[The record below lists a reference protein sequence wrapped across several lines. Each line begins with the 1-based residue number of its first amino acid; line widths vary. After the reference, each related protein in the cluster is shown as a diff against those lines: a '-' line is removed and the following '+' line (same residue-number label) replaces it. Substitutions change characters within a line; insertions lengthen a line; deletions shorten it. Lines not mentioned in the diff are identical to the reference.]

1 MTSLHSVL
9 VAALVLGSAAPA
21 AAHSLLLASTPAA
34 NAVLAASPPAVVL
47 RFNNRIEKRLSRIR
61 LVDER
66 GTVATAP
73 TARAD
78 DELAESLL
86 AVVPPLAPGVW
97 RVEWQVFS
105 TDGHVVTGSYQF
117 RLAP

>member
-1 MTSLHSVL
+1 LTSLRSL
-9 VAALVLGSAAPA
+9 IVAALVLADWAPA
-21 AAHSLLLASTPAA
+21 AAHSLLLSSSPTAD
-34 NAVLAASPPAVVL
+34 AVLTASPSVVML
-47 RFNNRIEKRLSRIR
+47 RFNNRIEKRLSRVR

-66 GTVATAP
+66 GTVAAAP
-73 TARAD
+73 TGRAD
-78 DELAESLL
+78 DEAAESLL